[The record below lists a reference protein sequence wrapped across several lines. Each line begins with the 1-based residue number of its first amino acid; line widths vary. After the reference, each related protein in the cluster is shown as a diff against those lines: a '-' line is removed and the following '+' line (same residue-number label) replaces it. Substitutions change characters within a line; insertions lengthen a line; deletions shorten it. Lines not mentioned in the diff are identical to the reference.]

1 MKKYHL
7 ADALTACE
15 LICAVI
21 LSGMAILRVAPA
33 YALWVFAAGKLCDA
47 YDGTCA
53 RRWPY
58 PDDGKYRWW
67 RVPRT
72 VAFIEHMSDILL
84 GLACGC
90 YLILCINP
98 LCGLILLGNMAVV
111 AGVVELIIH
120 NRPLDL
126 AYAVLTRFSRTE
138 IILARR
144 VVYLIHIAIALI
156 MMLIAAELP
165 IAAKIALCGT
175 GICIGVYLIITK
187 YEERL
192 KKV

>member
-7 ADALTACE
+7 ADALTVCE

-21 LSGMAILRVAPA
+21 LSGMAFLRVAPA
-33 YALWVFAAGKLCDA
+33 YALWVFAAGELCDA

-90 YLILCINP
+90 Y
-98 LCGLILLGNMAVV
+98 
-111 AGVVELIIH
+111 
-120 NRPLDL
+120 
-126 AYAVLTRFSRTE
+126 
-138 IILARR
+138 
-144 VVYLIHIAIALI
+144 
-156 MMLIAAELP
+156 
-165 IAAKIALCGT
+165 
-175 GICIGVYLIITK
+175 
-187 YEERL
+187 
-192 KKV
+192 